1 LKTHNG
7 PPPPR
12 QTLRLD
18 LGHVHVFY
26 QATDAVDEAAALA
39 VLSRDE
45 RLRHSQFVFDRD
57 RRDYAAAHA
66 LLRWSLSRYA
76 SVAPEAWQFRNGANG
91 KPLIAGDSG
100 VLPLAFNLSHTHG
113 LVACAIAVHADVGVD
128 VESVTRAVDEGVSRR
143 FFAATEQAEIGR
155 AATPRERAERFFE
168 LWTLKEAYIKAI
180 GLGLLHPL
188 STIVFEVGVDRSIA
202 FTAPADVDPARWRFV
217 VFAPREDHRLAVAAR
232 AAQGTLSTIT
242 VFAGDRQQMVFDL
255 R

>member
-1 LKTHNG
+1 LTTHHNA
-7 PPPPR
+7 PARR

-18 LGHVHVFY
+18 PAHVHVFY

-39 VLSRDE
+39 VLSDNE

-76 SVAPEAWQFRNGANG
+76 PVAPEAWQFRNGPNG
-91 KPLIAGDSG
+91 KPLIAGDYG
-100 VLPLAFNLSHTHG
+100 GLPLAFNLSHTHG
-113 LVACAIAVHADVGVD
+113 LVACAIAAHADVGVD
-128 VESVTRAVDEGVSRR
+128 VDSVTRAVDESVSRR

-155 AATPRERAERFFE
+155 ASTPRERAERFFE

-180 GLGLLHPL
+180 GLGLSHPL
-188 STIVFEVGVDRSIA
+188 STIVFEVRVDHSVT
-202 FTAPADVDPARWRFV
+202 FTAPADVDPARWRFI

-242 VFAGDRQQMVFDL
+242 VFAGDRRQMVFDL